1 MDMSARQEELYEALR
16 KLTWVIE
23 THSEAAWPIFDR
35 LEKELVKL
43 ETRQDRLDRHRQKF
57 G

>member
-1 MDMSARQEELYEALR
+1 MAARQEELHEALR

-23 THSEAAWPIFDR
+23 AHSEAAWPIFDR

-43 ETRQDRLDRHRQKF
+43 ESLLKKSWSN
-57 G
+57 

>member
-1 MDMSARQEELYEALR
+1 MAARQEELHEALR

-23 THSEAAWPIFDR
+23 THSDAAWPIFDCV
-35 LEKELVKL
+35 EKELAKL
-43 ETRQDRLDRHRQKF
+43 DSRQERLNRHRQTF

>member
-1 MDMSARQEELYEALR
+1 MADKVTDIQTALV

-23 THSEAAWPIFDR
+23 THSDAAWPIFDR
-35 LEKELVKL
+35 LENELLKL
-43 ETRQDRLDRHRQKF
+43 ESRQDRLNKHRQKF

>member
-1 MDMSARQEELYEALR
+1 MDMSARQEELHEALR

-43 ETRQDRLDRHRQKF
+43 ESRQDRLDRHRQKF